1 MDPWVRRRCG
11 WGVRVGGHSPSP
23 HEVREPSVLLPAGSC
38 SCLPRSLQPPDPRR
52 SHRPAGHGRAHRS
65 ADRDTES
72 HHPDPETGQPPAQ
85 PPSCGNKLGR
95 ARSGSCPAGRGSPA
109 GVRPLAVWAS
119 AVDSWLARGLQ
130 GTAIRR
136 GCRESGLGLSDGTGV
151 LLPRAQMCPG
161 HLRERWD
168 SGCCRTRECGPV
180 NVLPSAVAPGQGGGV
195 PPPPCGPSVG
205 LGVTRRLA
213 VPRGGPGIP
222 SRAALRRT
230 TPGAARAALEPKH
243 CRAPCLPGRAA
254 RGHTCPRPRL
264 EPRGARGRRAAPG
277 PAAFENVPRGP
288 HPLRGR
294 PPLPLPRSAAWRVAP
309 ARATVPAARG
319 APAGPAGGPPA
330 PCVCEAL
337 ASVRPAPSPR
347 ASMGPPGA
355 GHGTLHPQQTPPAS
369 LRENPASSP
378 RRLFISRVIYKSMIH
393 LTMLARCR
401 NSAD

>member
-1 MDPWVRRRCG
+1 MDPWVRWRCG

-38 SCLPRSLQPPDPRR
+38 SRLPRSLQPPDPRR

-72 HHPDPETGQPPAQ
+72 HHPDPETAQPPAQ

-205 LGVTRRLA
+205 LGVTRRLT
-213 VPRGGPGIP
+213 VPRGG
-222 SRAALRRT
+222 SRYPQSR
-230 TPGAARAALEPKH
+230 GAQKDH
-243 CRAPCLPGRAA
+243 
-254 RGHTCPRPRL
+254 
-264 EPRGARGRRAAPG
+264 PRGG
-277 PAAFENVPRGP
+277 P
-288 HPLRGR
+288 
-294 PPLPLPRSAAWRVAP
+294 
-309 ARATVPAARG
+309 
-319 APAGPAGGPPA
+319 
-330 PCVCEAL
+330 
-337 ASVRPAPSPR
+337 
-347 ASMGPPGA
+347 
-355 GHGTLHPQQTPPAS
+355 
-369 LRENPASSP
+369 
-378 RRLFISRVIYKSMIH
+378 
-393 LTMLARCR
+393 RCP
-401 NSAD
+401 

>member
-1 MDPWVRRRCG
+1 MNPLQPHTFWNGLVVGRMPRSTTALPGPPVLGGSWQVAPTCG
-11 WGVRVGGHSPSP
+11 LQAAHGPVGQAEVRVGRAGGGP
-23 HEVREPSVLLPAGSC
+23 LPQPPRGPRAQCPASC
-38 SCLPRSLQPPDPRR
+38 WVLQPPDPRR

-95 ARSGSCPAGRGSPA
+95 AWSGSRPAGRGGLA

-130 GTAIRR
+130 GAAIPR

-151 LLPRAQMCPG
+151 LLPRAQTCPG
-161 HLRERWD
+161 HLREHWD

-230 TPGAARAALEPKH
+230 TQGRPALPLSQSTAARPVPPGQSSSRAHVSPAQARAAWSAGEEGSP
-243 CRAPCLPGRAA
+243 
-254 RGHTCPRPRL
+254 
-264 EPRGARGRRAAPG
+264 GARGLRECSPG
-277 PAAFENVPRGP
+277 ASPAAW
-288 HPLRGR
+288 
-294 PPLPLPRSAAWRVAP
+294 AA
-309 ARATVPAARG
+309 
-319 APAGPAGGPPA
+319 
-330 PCVCEAL
+330 
-337 ASVRPAPSPR
+337 PAPSP
-347 ASMGPPGA
+347 AVG
-355 GHGTLHPQQTPPAS
+355 S
-369 LRENPASSP
+369 LASS
-378 RRLFISRVIYKSMIH
+378 
-393 LTMLARCR
+393 TC
-401 NSAD
+401 